1 MSKSETLVL
10 ATAIWEARRVLAGWG
25 EPADEAV
32 AQLRDELI
40 SALSTPEVDNVLHD
54 IAAGDEREP
63 NLDEPRA
70 DPPLDDTGSGNTL
83 SRRVSN

>member
-1 MSKSETLVL
+1 MNKSETLVL
-10 ATAIWEARRVLAGWG
+10 ATAIWEARRLLAGWR
-25 EPADEAV
+25 EPADENV
-32 AQLRDELI
+32 VQLRDELI
-40 SALSTPEVDNVLHD
+40 RTLGTPEVDNVLHD

-63 NLDEPRA
+63 NLDEPLA